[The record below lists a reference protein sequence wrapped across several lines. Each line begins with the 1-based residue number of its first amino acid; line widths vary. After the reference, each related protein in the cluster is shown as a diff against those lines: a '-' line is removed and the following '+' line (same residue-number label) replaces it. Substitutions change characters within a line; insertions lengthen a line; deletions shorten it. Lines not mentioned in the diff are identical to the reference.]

1 MVTPGPGAD
10 LLVTGAK
17 LVATCDAERRELAGG
32 WVAVTGGLISAVG
45 GAADP
50 RPAARETLDA
60 SGCLVTPGLVNTHHH
75 MYQNLTRSYA
85 PTVNGTLF
93 EWLSGLYPLWAGL
106 DEEAAYLSA
115 WVALAELALGG
126 CTTST
131 DHLYVAPAGGGDL
144 WSAEIA
150 AAREVGLRFH
160 PTRGSMTISAK
171 DGGLPPDS
179 VVQDDD
185 EVLADCERLVTAHH
199 DPAWGAMVRV
209 ALAPCSPFSV
219 SPDLMLRTAELAE
232 RLDVRLHTHLAE
244 DPDEDTYCLDRFGRR
259 PVEQYEEV
267 GWLTSRSWVAHC
279 VYPNGAEAARLGA
292 AGVGVAHCPSS
303 NMLLAGGGFAPVRE
317 LRAAG
322 SPVGL
327 GCDGSSS
334 SDTSSLWLEARA
346 ALTLGRQRLGPAGM
360 TAREVLDIGTR
371 GGAGCLGRDGEIGQ
385 LSVGAAADL
394 VCWPQEGVSFAGAL
408 TDPVEAWLRCG
419 PTAARYTVVAGTIT
433 RPATMVYRAAVG
445 PQRSHASTGSVSAPA
460 NETPSCGRRARR
472 SGRAPDTSWPISP
485 SLPRHPAPPRV
496 PMSSTSRAV
505 MPAGPSREGRA
516 APGPPGRSEE
526 GVRGGGPVAAKP
538 TRFRPPATP
547 APVRNPAGRVRA
559 GAVRHPDTRRAEPGR
574 LRRSGRRSA
583 PPRTARSA
591 SRPLRTA
598 GPAGGR
604 TGSRCPRPG
613 PRPGVVQ
620 PYASRRSAS
629 SAVRSMRSGLT
640 LDGEH
645 GASATR
651 TMAPHA
657 GSWCAVTRRSQSART
672 SSSSSAADQE
682 AAGRTWPRSSWSGS
696 GGTAGPPRA
705 RRRSPPTRS
714 RRCSR
719 PGHFGRATQAD
730 RYAASSSRPAHS
742 GYRPDSHSNRCV
754 TVGASTW

>member
-1 MVTPGPGAD
+1 VVTPQAGAD

-17 LVATCDAERRELAGG
+17 LVATCDAEHRELAGG
-32 WVAVTGGLISAVG
+32 WVAVTGGLVSAVG
-45 GAADP
+45 GAGDP
-50 RPAARETLDA
+50 WPAARETLDA

-150 AAREVGLRFH
+150 AAGDVGLRFH

-185 EVLADCERLVTAHH
+185 EVLADCERLVAAHH
-199 DPAWGAMVRV
+199 DPAWGAMVRI

-219 SPDLMLRTAELAE
+219 SPDLMRRTAELAE

-244 DPDEDTYCLDRFGRR
+244 DPDEDSYCLERFGRR
-259 PVEQYEEV
+259 PVEQYAEV
-267 GWLTSRSWVAHC
+267 GWLTPRSWVAHC
-279 VYPNGAEAARLGA
+279 VYPNEAEVARLGA

-334 SDTSSLWLEARA
+334 SDTSSLWLESRA
-346 ALTLGRQRLGPAGM
+346 ALTLGRQRSGPAGM

-394 VCWPQEGVSFAGAL
+394 VCWPQEGLAFAGAL

-419 PTAARYTVVAGTIT
+419 PTAARHTVVAGRVIV
-433 RPATMVYRAAVG
+433 RDATLTVPGAEQILARHTAAAARI
-445 PQRSHASTGSVSAPA
+445 QR
-460 NETPSCGRRARR
+460 
-472 SGRAPDTSWPISP
+472 
-485 SLPRHPAPPRV
+485 
-496 PMSSTSRAV
+496 
-505 MPAGPSREGRA
+505 
-516 APGPPGRSEE
+516 
-526 GVRGGGPVAAKP
+526 
-538 TRFRPPATP
+538 
-547 APVRNPAGRVRA
+547 
-559 GAVRHPDTRRAEPGR
+559 
-574 LRRSGRRSA
+574 
-583 PPRTARSA
+583 
-591 SRPLRTA
+591 
-598 GPAGGR
+598 
-604 TGSRCPRPG
+604 
-613 PRPGVVQ
+613 
-620 PYASRRSAS
+620 
-629 SAVRSMRSGLT
+629 
-640 LDGEH
+640 LD
-645 GASATR
+645 
-651 TMAPHA
+651 P
-657 GSWCAVTRRSQSART
+657 
-672 SSSSSAADQE
+672 
-682 AAGRTWPRSSWSGS
+682 
-696 GGTAGPPRA
+696 
-705 RRRSPPTRS
+705 
-714 RRCSR
+714 
-719 PGHFGRATQAD
+719 
-730 RYAASSSRPAHS
+730 
-742 GYRPDSHSNRCV
+742 
-754 TVGASTW
+754 